1 MRYEVAVYRPPSE
14 ADSYLLQATIGCS
27 WNHCIYCATYE
38 DKQYRVRPVVEI
50 VEDIAMAGRT
60 FGDRVRKVFIMDG
73 DA

>member
-38 DKQYRVRPVVEI
+38 DKQYRVRIREQI
-50 VEDIAMAGRT
+50 TSSITSWAESCNSTLHETGL
-60 FGDRVRKVFIMDG
+60 GSN
-73 DA
+73 